1 LATPDPEGFGDGRLT
16 EKTGPK
22 EVSLRDV
29 AAGRRIPRLRIL
41 IAAFDGLQPSQID
54 RARTPTIHRLASDG
68 VTFARHHAV
77 FPTVTRVNA
86 ASMMTGRHPGG
97 HGLLGNTLVVPE
109 WNPHRAIPALAPELR
124 AIAAATGH
132 VLLAPTLGEI
142 LHPHGL
148 TLGTVVG
155 GTSGNAYVQHP
166 EAARVGGAVL
176 HPEFTLPEHHHAPM
190 VARFGPWPPKRSPET
205 GRVRQAADVLLGYLV
220 PEVDPDVALVW
231 FPEPDTSQHAAGV
244 GSPAAVEALTAAD
257 AQLGRI
263 LAELSRHGV
272 EPDVLIVSDHGYST
286 VARRIQLE
294 DVVRE
299 AGFPS
304 GDASGGVTVAP
315 NGGAAL
321 FYVRDSDP
329 GVLRRLAGWLVAQPW
344 SGALVAGHAAGAAL
358 GLLPGDLVGLAGP
371 RAADIVLSFRW
382 DSARAA
388 SGFAGFAD
396 SAEGAPGL
404 GTHGS
409 GSPQELRCVAVASG
423 PSFRRGLVSD
433 LPSGNVDITPTVLRI
448 LGVTPTVP
456 FDGRPLIEA
465 LRTADP
471 PPAAGAS
478 RHHEADCRLGGVRL
492 VHRAVVE
499 SAGHA
504 RYVAALSAE
513 RP

>member
-1 LATPDPEGFGDGRLT
+1 MT
-16 EKTGPK
+16 
-22 EVSLRDV
+22 
-29 AAGRRIPRLRIL
+29 AGPRLRVL
-41 IAAFDGLQPSQID
+41 IAAFDGLQPSQVRRD
-54 RARTPTIHRLASDG
+54 LTPTIDRLARGG
-68 VTFARHHAV
+68 VTFARHHAA

-109 WNPHRAIPALAPELR
+109 WNPHRAIPALVPELS
-124 AIAAATGH
+124 AIAAATGR

-176 HPEFTLPEHHHAPM
+176 HAEFTLPEAHHAPM
-190 VARFGPWPPKRSPET
+190 VARFGPWPPKRSPEIAKI
-205 GRVRQAADVLLGYLV
+205 RQVGDVLLGYLV

-244 GSPAAVEALTAAD
+244 GSAPAVEALSAAD

-263 LAELSRHGV
+263 LGELARQGV

-286 VARRIQLE
+286 VARRIHIE

-299 AGFPS
+299 AGFPP
-304 GDASGGVTVAP
+304 GDAPGGVTVAP

-329 GVLRRLAGWLVAQPW
+329 VGLRRLVEWLVAQPW
-344 SGALVAGHAAGAAL
+344 SGALVAGRPVGAAL
-358 GLLPGDLVGLAGP
+358 GLLPGDVVGVAGP
-371 RAADIVLSFRW
+371 RAADVVLSFRW

-388 SGFAGFAD
+388 SGFTGFAD

-409 GSPQELRCVAVASG
+409 GSPQELRCVAIASG
-423 PSFRRGLVSD
+423 PSFRRGVVSD
-433 LPSGNVDITPTVLRI
+433 LPSGNVDVTPTVLRL
-448 LGVTPTVP
+448 LGVTTSAPL
-456 FDGRPLIEA
+456 DGRPLLEA
-465 LRTADP
+465 FRATDAP
-471 PPAAGAS
+471 PVAGAPS
-478 RHHEADCRLGGVRL
+478 HHAVDCRLGGVHV

-499 SAGHA
+499 RVGHT